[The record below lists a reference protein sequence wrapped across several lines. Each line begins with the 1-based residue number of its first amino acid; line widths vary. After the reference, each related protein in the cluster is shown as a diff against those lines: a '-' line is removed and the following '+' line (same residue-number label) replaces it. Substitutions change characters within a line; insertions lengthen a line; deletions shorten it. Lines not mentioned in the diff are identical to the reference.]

1 MDRDLDLV
9 LYGATGFTGRVA
21 ARYLADHAPP
31 GLRWALAGRDPGKLE
46 ALRRDLR
53 PVEDGPEV
61 ALLRVDAGDPGAVRD
76 MAARARVVA
85 STAGPFARYS
95 DPVVTACVE
104 AGTDY
109 ADITGETPW
118 ARRLIE
124 RHHARAAA
132 EGTRIVPLCGFDSI
146 PADIGTWMLVDAVR
160 EAWDQPVRRVAGAF
174 RLRGGGVN
182 GGTVAS
188 ALTLAESGDAAA
200 LRDPLLLV
208 PPPGRGLVDD
218 RPVRRSAGRD
228 DDLDVWLAPF
238 VMSPINQQVV
248 LRSAALWAERGR
260 AYGPRFAY
268 DEGLELPRVAA
279 VAVSAGMRVGD
290 GLLRSRLGRRL
301 VRRLAPPP
309 GEGPSEAAMAAG
321 HVRLRLI
328 AEAADG
334 RRATGEL
341 ACPGDPGNRATAL
354 FLCEAAMA
362 LALDRDALPPGG
374 GVLTP
379 ATALGGA
386 LLARLRRAGVTATV
400 AVPAQGA
407 PVSP

>member
-1 MDRDLDLV
+1 MPDRELDLV

-21 ARYLADHAPP
+21 ARYLAAHAPP

-46 ALRRDLR
+46 ALRRDL
-53 PVEDGPEV
+53 DGPGAPSASV
-61 ALLRVDAGDPGAVRD
+61 KVDAADAGAVRD

-104 AGTDY
+104 ARTDY

-118 ARRLIE
+118 VRTLIE
-124 RHHARAAA
+124 RHHGRAGA
-132 EGTRIVPLCGFDSI
+132 EGTRIVPLCGFDSV
-146 PADIGTWMLVDAVR
+146 PADLGAWMLVDAVR
-160 EAWDQPVRRVAGAF
+160 RAWDQPTRRVVSAF

-208 PPPGRGLVDD
+208 PPAARGLVED
-218 RPVRRSAGRD
+218 RPARRSAGRD
-228 DDLDVWLAPF
+228 GDLDAWLAPF

-248 LRSAALWAERGR
+248 LRSAALAAERGR
-260 AYGPRFAY
+260 PYGPRFGY
-268 DEGLELPRVAA
+268 DEGLELRRAAA
-279 VAVSAGMRVGD
+279 VAVSVGMRVGD
-290 GLLRSRLGRRL
+290 RLMASSLGRGL
-301 VRRLAPPP
+301 VRRLAPSP
-309 GEGPSEAAMAAG
+309 GEGPSEAAMTSG
-321 HVRLRLI
+321 HVRLRLV

-354 FLCEAAMA
+354 FLCESALA
-362 LALDRDALPPGG
+362 LALDREALPPGG

-386 LLARLRRAGVTATV
+386 LLARLRRAGVTATTT
-400 AVPAQGA
+400 P
-407 PVSP
+407 